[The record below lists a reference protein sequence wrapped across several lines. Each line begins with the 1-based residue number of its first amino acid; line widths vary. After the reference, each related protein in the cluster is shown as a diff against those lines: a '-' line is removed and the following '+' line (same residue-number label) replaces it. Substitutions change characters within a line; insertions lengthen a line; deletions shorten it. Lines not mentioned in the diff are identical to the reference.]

1 MILIIKK
8 HNWFIHKLDSGVVGT
23 QQLSKAYVV
32 QGFLSVIFR
41 RSVISAKNLNPMAA
55 TKASQTKQAK

>member
-1 MILIIKK
+1 M
-8 HNWFIHKLDSGVVGT
+8 GT

-41 RSVISAKNLNPMAA
+41 RNVISAKNLNPMAA
-55 TKASQTKQAK
+55 IKASQTKQAK